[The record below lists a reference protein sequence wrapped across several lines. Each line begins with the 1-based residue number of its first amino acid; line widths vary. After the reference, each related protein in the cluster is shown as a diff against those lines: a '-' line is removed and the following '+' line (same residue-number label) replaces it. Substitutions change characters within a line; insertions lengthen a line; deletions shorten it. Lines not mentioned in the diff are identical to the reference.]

1 MRHQLFALWA
11 MSLLLATGAQAASSA
26 DTGHRVIRA
35 DYRQVRGS
43 LDTAFRECVG
53 AGRANEGLRADW
65 QQQLAMVREEAGFE
79 YIRMH
84 GLLHDD
90 MGVFRFNERGE
101 PEYNF
106 QYIDRLYDFI
116 LSIGMK
122 PFVELGFM
130 PSALASGD
138 QTIFWWRG
146 NVTPPADYRQWEALI
161 RELTRH
167 FEKRYGK
174 EEVASWYFEVWN
186 EPNLQAFWTGS
197 QDDYFRLYA
206 RSAAAI
212 KGVNP
217 AFRVG
222 GPATAGAAWVPEMIQ
237 YCAENRVPLD
247 FISTHTYGVK
257 QGFVDEFGNTG
268 TVLDANPRSVS
279 GDVLQSRRQIAASSM
294 PELELHYTEWSS
306 SYTPSDPIH
315 DSYHQA
321 AYILQKLKQV
331 DGAADS
337 MSYWVFTDI
346 FEEAGPRFTPF
357 HGGFGL
363 LNYQGIRKPAFFAY
377 AMLNRLGKTELANDD
392 PASWIT
398 RNADGDVQVL
408 FWDFTDT
415 HAGTEVNNQDYYV
428 RDLPARA
435 LPETDIRLANIPEG
449 RYRLEIRQVGY
460 KVNDPYADYLA
471 MGRPRQLTNAQVDSI
486 KTRNDGAPVAV
497 ETLTVD
503 ASGQFVRKQPMRE
516 NDVFLYSLTR
526 LGD

>member
-1 MRHQLFALWA
+1 
-11 MSLLLATGAQAASSA
+11 
-26 DTGHRVIRA
+26 
-35 DYRQVRGS
+35 
-43 LDTAFRECVG
+43 
-53 AGRANEGLRADW
+53 
-65 QQQLAMVREEAGFE
+65 
-79 YIRMH
+79 
-84 GLLHDD
+84 
-90 MGVFRFNERGE
+90 
-101 PEYNF
+101 
-106 QYIDRLYDFI
+106 
-116 LSIGMK
+116 
-122 PFVELGFM
+122 
-130 PSALASGD
+130 
-138 QTIFWWRG
+138 
-146 NVTPPADYRQWEALI
+146 
-161 RELTRH
+161 
-167 FEKRYGK
+167 
-174 EEVASWYFEVWN
+174 
-186 EPNLQAFWTGS
+186 
-197 QDDYFRLYA
+197 
-206 RSAAAI
+206 
-212 KGVNP
+212 
-217 AFRVG
+217 
-222 GPATAGAAWVPEMIQ
+222 
-237 YCAENRVPLD
+237 
-247 FISTHTYGVK
+247 
-257 QGFVDEFGNTG
+257 
-268 TVLDANPRSVS
+268 VS

-377 AMLNRLGKTELANDD
+377 AMLNRLGATELANDD
-392 PASWIT
+392 TASWIT
-398 RNADGDVQVL
+398 RNADGDLQVL

-415 HAGTEVNNQDYYV
+415 HAGKEVNNQDYYV

-435 LPETDIRLANIPEG
+435 LPEAEIRLAGIPEG

-471 MGRPRQLTNAQVDSI
+471 MGRPRQLTIAQVDSI
-486 KTRNDGAPVAV
+486 KARNDGAPVAV

-503 ASGQFVRKQPMRE
+503 ASGRFARKQPMRE